1 MWFEILGVNLNL
13 RKVLRHVE
21 FEPNTYYTAFSVEL
35 EAASAPLWSFINAC
49 KSMVRVLALI
59 AFISLKKVVIKQVD
73 KRQPLI

>member
-59 AFISLKKVVIKQVD
+59 AFISLKKSRYQTGW
-73 KRQPLI
+73 